1 MDDKMIFQKLQKGDI
16 IFSLERD
23 RRALY
28 PILDQARILKVGES
42 KPMASMVKDGFV
54 NSLELVIQ
62 DSVSQITI
70 YLPSQAE
77 EGIYNGIYY
86 TTNLDNI
93 VSEVSNQKQNAV
105 NILNNRERYEAIV
118 SECDKSEC
126 DKILGSI
133 YKEPSKPAPEFEEF
147 KAYMGNVD
155 VRLNRSEALLEKIA
169 EELGLFKDK

>member
-1 MDDKMIFQKLQKGDI
+1 M
-16 IFSLERD
+16 
-23 RRALY
+23 ALPAPNIEIAQEVANKAQVLINQFGY
-28 PILDQARILKVGES
+28 YQFLNLVDFMG
-42 KPMASMVKDGFV
+42 KDGFV

-93 VSEVSNQKQNAV
+93 ISEVSNQRQNAV

-118 SECDKSEC
+118 SECDK
-126 DKILGSI
+126 ILGSI
-133 YKEPSKPAPEFEEF
+133 NYKEPSKPAPEFEEF

>member
-28 PILDQARILKVGES
+28 PIFDQARILKVGES

-77 EGIYNGIYY
+77 ERKVFTMVFIIPLIW
-86 TTNLDNI
+86 TT
-93 VSEVSNQKQNAV
+93 
-105 NILNNRERYEAIV
+105 
-118 SECDKSEC
+118 
-126 DKILGSI
+126 
-133 YKEPSKPAPEFEEF
+133 
-147 KAYMGNVD
+147 
-155 VRLNRSEALLEKIA
+155 LLVKFLIR
-169 EELGLFKDK
+169 DRMQ

>member
-28 PILDQARILKVGES
+28 PIFDQARILKVGES
-42 KPMASMVKDGFV
+42 KPMASMGKDGFV

-93 VSEVSNQKQNAV
+93 ISEVSNQRQNAV

-118 SECDKSEC
+118 SECDK
-126 DKILGSI
+126 ILGSI
-133 YKEPSKPAPEFEEF
+133 NYKEPSKPAPEFEEF

>member
-1 MDDKMIFQKLQKGDI
+1 MDEKMIFQKLQKGDV

-28 PILDQARILKVGES
+28 PIFDQARILKVGES

-62 DSVSQITI
+62 DSVSQITV

-93 VSEVSNQKQNAV
+93 VSEVSNQRQNAV

-118 SECDKSEC
+118 SECDK
-126 DKILGSI
+126 ILGSI
-133 YKEPSKPAPEFEEF
+133 NKEPSKPAPEFEEF
-147 KAYMGNVD
+147 KAYMGSMD
-155 VRLNRSEALLEKIA
+155 ARLNQNEVLLKRIA